1 MGHSHMRRARICL
14 RQALHTALD
23 YYTRAFSE
31 PFKPYRDADALYNMA
46 TALALVGESQVCR
59 CGSGMA
65 GR

>member
-1 MGHSHMRRARICL
+1 MRRARICL